1 MNKKSKVILLPCNSY
16 REEIV
21 YENLEIGLELLG
33 GIENIVGKEES
44 VLLKPNLLKKAEVDK
59 AVITHPTV
67 VGMFARLMREKG
79 YQDMALADSCG
90 NGTTSKVIHGTGM
103 DTYLE
108 KLDIPALNKG
118 RIPEYLKANMLTARN
133 ITDRPVF
140 AGCIGPYS
148 LAGRLYDMS
157 EIMML
162 IYINPEAANTLLRKC
177 NDFITRYCMALKAT
191 GVNGV
196 IMAEPAAGLLSNED
210 CLQYSSLFVKEIVE
224 KVQDDHFAVV
234 LHNCGNTGNCTQ
246 AMVYTGAAA
255 YHFGNKIKM
264 EEALKEVPTDALAMG
279 NLDPVSLF
287 KMAGPETMKEA
298 TLQLLEATRAYPN
311 FVLSSGCDIPPLT
324 PSANIDAFYAA
335 LEEFNNV

>member
-1 MNKKSKVILLPCNSY
+1 MGKLNMKEWICQTIQRKETIAIP
-16 REEIV
+16 IMTHP
-21 YENLEIGLELLG
+21 
-33 GIENIVGKEES
+33 GIEFIGKTVHDAVTNGQVHYEAIKALCDKYPAAAATVIMDLTVEAEAFGAEIIFPENEVPS
-44 VLLKPNLLKKAEVDK
+44 VS
-59 AVITHPTV
+59 
-67 VGMFARLMREKG
+67 GRL
-79 YQDMALADSCG
+79 LADEAA
-90 NGTTSKVIHGTGM
+90 I
-103 DTYLE
+103 E
-108 KLDIPALNKG
+108 KLEVPALNKG

-133 ITDRPVF
+133 VTDRPVF

-162 IYINPEAANTLLRKC
+162 IYINPDAANTLLRKC
-177 NDFITRYCMALKAT
+177 SDFITRYCMALKAT

-196 IMAEPAAGLLSNED
+196 VMAEPAAGLLSNED
-210 CLQYSSLFVKEIVE
+210 CLQYSSLFVKEIIE

-264 EEALKEVPTDALAMG
+264 EEALKEIPTDALAMG

-311 FVLSSGCDIPPLT
+311 FVLSSGCDIPPHT
-324 PSANIDAFYAA
+324 SSVNIDAFYTA
-335 LEEFNNV
+335 LEEFNKTQV